1 MSLFAVLQVKQQV
14 TQFSIVCDFELSIMG
29 DPQRFDA
36 LASFIEAR
44 VSDKSVKIAD
54 VAAGKGQLSLALKRR
69 GYKHITAF
77 EPCPR
82 QKLKGAIQL
91 KTCQFTNGD
100 CFDIIIGMHPDQ
112 ATDVILD
119 EACKSSTRRPDAKR
133 SAVILVPCC
142 ALPNRW
148 KFTVLEHR
156 KLCFSGKKTMPNVPP
171 NRQDDNY
178 YRWLN
183 HLVLESKS
191 RGLMLKRAE
200 LPISGRNI
208 VLYGRC

>member
-1 MSLFAVLQVKQQV
+1 
-14 TQFSIVCDFELSIMG
+14 MG

-36 LASFIEAR
+36 LASFIEAK
-44 VSDKSVKIAD
+44 VSDKSVRIAD

-69 GYKHITAF
+69 GYKRITAF

-82 QKLKGAIQL
+82 QKLKGAVQL
-91 KTCQFTNGD
+91 KTCKFTNGD
-100 CFDIIIGMHPDQ
+100 CFDVIIGMHPDQ
-112 ATDVILD
+112 ATDAILD
-119 EACKSSTRRPDAKR
+119 EACKNNKH
-133 SAVILVPCC
+133 SAIILVPCC

-148 KFTVLEHR
+148 KFTILEHR
-156 KLCFSGKKTMPNVPP
+156 KLCFSGKKTMQSIPP
-171 NRQDDNY
+171 SRQDDNY
-178 YRWLN
+178 FRWLN

-191 RGLMLKRAE
+191 RGLVLKRAK